1 MLTILKN
8 YTWIKHKSLNNQSLE
23 LCISTLFIRPDSHF
37 KILPFNL
44 TFAAP
49 NCSGRSAAR

>member
-1 MLTILKN
+1 MLTTLKIC
-8 YTWIKHKSLNNQSLE
+8 TWIKHKSLNNQSLE
-23 LCISTLFIRPDSHF
+23 LCLSALFMRPDYHF
-37 KILPFNL
+37 KILAFNL